1 MKNKLL
7 LCFLLTIMIFPIMV
21 NAKEGLQVENGKTYY
36 YENDVKVNG
45 FKLIDNK
52 LYFFSRVDYALKKGW
67 QHASE
72 GYWYQKEDGEVVVGR
87 QEVDGNTYYFN
98 ENGIMQTGFI
108 REDNKLYFYSRV
120 NGVLKKGWQHASEGY
135 WYQKEDGEVV
145 IGKQEVEGNTYY
157 FNENGIM
164 QNGFI
169 TDNNELY
176 FYSRVNGVLKK
187 GWQHASEGAWYQDED
202 GKVLRGNH
210 NIEDRDYKFND
221 TTGLVDGFKKEN
233 NKTYYY
239 NPDGTQ
245 AKGIQYM
252 CGRFYLFNENTG
264 EFEKYASIINVIDV
278 SAHQKDINWSQ
289 VKKSGIVDAVILRLG
304 YGQGYMD
311 KYFIQN
317 KKELE
322 RLGIPYSVYLFSYAE
337 NKEEALKESE
347 FLVKAIKENKVHIYK
362 DFSIF
367 YDLED
372 WEIKSTGE
380 NSYGIS
386 KDTYSDMITTFIEN
400 TEKNLCI
407 QTRVYAS
414 KNYIETRFDPSVQK
428 YATWVAQWNNKL
440 TYKGN
445 YEGWQYTDCLS
456 VPGINGCVDA
466 SKFYY

>member
-1 MKNKLL
+1 MMHK
-7 LCFLLTIMIFPIMV
+7 
-21 NAKEGLQVENGKTYY
+21 
-36 YENDVKVNG
+36 
-45 FKLIDNK
+45 
-52 LYFFSRVDYALKKGW
+52 
-67 QHASE
+67 
-72 GYWYQKEDGEVVVGR
+72 
-87 QEVDGNTYYFN
+87 
-98 ENGIMQTGFI
+98 GFI
-108 REDNKLYFYSRV
+108 TLDDKLYFYSRI
-120 NGVLKKGWQHASEGY
+120 NGVLKTGWQNTNEGV
-135 WYQKEDGEVV
+135 WYQNTNGEVLR
-145 IGKQEVEGNTYY
+145 GKQIIDNKNYY
-157 FNENGIM
+157 FNEQGLL
-164 QNGFI
+164 QKGFVTI
-169 TDNNELY
+169 DNELY
-176 FYSRVNGVLKK
+176 FYSRVDGTLKT
-187 GWQHASEGAWYQDED
+187 GWQSSDEGAWYQDES

-221 TTGLVDGFKKEN
+221 ITGLVEGFRKEN

-245 AKGIQYM
+245 VKGIQYM

-264 EFEKYASIINVIDV
+264 EFEKFATIINVIDV

-317 KKELE
+317 KNELE

-347 FLVKAIKENKVHIYK
+347 FLVKAIKENKVHIYR

-386 KDTYSDMITTFIEN
+386 KDTYSEMITTFINN

-414 KNYIETRFDPSVQK
+414 KNYIETRFDSSVQK

>member
-1 MKNKLL
+1 
-7 LCFLLTIMIFPIMV
+7 
-21 NAKEGLQVENGKTYY
+21 
-36 YENDVKVNG
+36 
-45 FKLIDNK
+45 
-52 LYFFSRVDYALKKGW
+52 
-67 QHASE
+67 
-72 GYWYQKEDGEVVVGR
+72 
-87 QEVDGNTYYFN
+87 
-98 ENGIMQTGFI
+98 
-108 REDNKLYFYSRV
+108 
-120 NGVLKKGWQHASEGY
+120 
-135 WYQKEDGEVV
+135 
-145 IGKQEVEGNTYY
+145 
-157 FNENGIM
+157 
-164 QNGFI
+164 
-169 TDNNELY
+169 
-176 FYSRVNGVLKK
+176 
-187 GWQHASEGAWYQDED
+187 
-202 GKVLRGNH
+202 
-210 NIEDRDYKFND
+210 
-221 TTGLVDGFKKEN
+221 
-233 NKTYYY
+233 
-239 NPDGTQ
+239 
-245 AKGIQYM
+245 
-252 CGRFYLFNENTG
+252 
-264 EFEKYASIINVIDV
+264 
-278 SAHQKDINWSQ
+278 
-289 VKKSGIVDAVILRLG
+289 
-304 YGQGYMD
+304 MD